1 MGVQRF
7 KEKIQLPQEVAA
19 EIFQGVVFG
28 EITNLP
34 ENLKQLVVRNEMDKT
49 PRTTFETWIEQNNIE
64 IL

>member
-19 EIFQGVVFG
+19 EIFQRVVFG
-28 EITNLP
+28 EITSLP